1 MLFSFKL
8 NLAEPLT
15 KELAIDIMS
24 MLLFNHK
31 FNSNDPIFDNICS
44 SLNSINNESNWIFSI
59 NIQLPSNKEE
69 YIMLTTLMLNF
80 TSSGITHFQILK
92 NNE

>member
-1 MLFSFKL
+1 MNTNFPKYM
-8 NLAEPLT
+8 
-15 KELAIDIMS
+15 IYQVHQD
-24 MLLFNHK
+24 K
-31 FNSNDPIFDNICS
+31 FNPRFYPIFDNICS

-69 YIMLTTLMLNF
+69 YIMLTALMLNF

>member
-1 MLFSFKL
+1 
-8 NLAEPLT
+8 
-15 KELAIDIMS
+15 MS
-24 MLLFNHK
+24 TNFPKYIIYQVNQNK
-31 FNSNDPIFDNICS
+31 FNPRYYSIFDDICS

-80 TSSGITHFQILK
+80 TSYGITHFQILK